1 MKCNLWTL
9 ALLGAGV
16 VSLPSVAKAEEKP
29 SPLLTALTPTTI
41 SGYVDTSMQWNFGTG
56 NANLPPYAF
65 GGPTK
70 ADGFNLNVVKISLEK
85 PIDVADPWAAGYKV
99 DLLAGPDANAFASQS
114 SGLPA
119 DFAVKQ
125 AYVALHTPLLPN
137 GLDFKVG
144 VWDTIIGYEV
154 FESGNNP
161 NFTRSYG
168 YTMEP
173 TTHTGVLISYQVC
186 EAFAVNLGIANTFG
200 PRINERAPSE
210 SYKTW
215 MGSFTLT
222 APTNASFLA
231 GSTLTGCIINGFNSA
246 TGGNETSYYGGA
258 TVNTPVTG
266 LKAGLAFDYMD
277 VHGRSGETWCL
288 GAYVA
293 FQATEKLSFYG
304 RTEYL
309 RDRGEQKFFVKTVV
323 DPTDPADTI
332 TVKSAPDKVME
343 FTATAQY
350 DLWKNVMSR
359 LELRWDHSLS
369 GEGVWGNSEITG
381 TGSLRNEFV
390 LAANLIYKF

>member
-1 MKCNLWTL
+1 
-9 ALLGAGV
+9 LLGAGI

-29 SPLLTALTPTTI
+29 SPLLTAITPTTI
-41 SGYVDTSMQWNFGTG
+41 SGYVDTSIQWNLGTG
-56 NANLPPYAF
+56 NQNLPPYAF
-65 GGPTK
+65 GGPSK

-85 PIDVADPWAAGYKV
+85 PIDAADPWAAGYKV
-99 DLLAGPDANAFASQS
+99 DLLAGPDANAFATQS
-114 SGLPA
+114 SGIPA

-125 AYVALHTPLLPN
+125 AYVALHTPILPN

-173 TTHTGVLISYQVC
+173 TTHTGVLMSYQVC
-186 EAFAVNLGIANTFG
+186 EALAVNFGIANTFG
-200 PRINERAPSE
+200 PTINQRAPTE
-210 SYKTW
+210 SYKTY

-222 APTNASFLA
+222 APTNCGFMA
-231 GSTLTGCIINGFNSA
+231 GSTLSGCIINGFNSA

-266 LKAGLAFDYMD
+266 LKAGVAFDYMD
-277 VHGRSGETWCL
+277 VHNTSGETWCA

-304 RTEYL
+304 RAEYL
-309 RDRGEQKFFVKTVV
+309 RDRGDQKLFVKTVP
-323 DPTDPADTI
+323 DPTDPATLI

-343 FTATAQY
+343 ITTTAQY
-350 DLWKNVMSR
+350 DLWKNVMTR

-369 GEGVWGNSEITG
+369 GEGVWGQTEVTG
-381 TGSLRNEFV
+381 TGSLKNEIA
-390 LAANLIYKF
+390 LIANIIYKF